1 MYLFLVRH
9 GQSLWNAEERHQGW
23 NDVALSAL
31 GELQAERIGQRLKD
45 QPFDYCFTSPIYRCY
60 QTASAIVRA
69 QGHAPATTL
78 RVLEGLKEARISA
91 RMEGMLSKDMIK
103 GWTKEEKER
112 FRDDYT
118 FKFEDGESVQEVMAR
133 TLAVFTEIAMLSEEW
148 PQPPAG
154 DIDVAEE
161 VGASSRDVVRANSPE
176 TDTQA
181 QTQAK
186 PAEKPK
192 IVPKTALVVTHKINA
207 QLMVLH
213 ALNATDAIVKRQ
225 TNIDRL
231 EIGNCALSVIEVNLK
246 GKEPF
251 FRLLSTNDANH
262 LAGLKAP
269 TENKENK

>member
-9 GQSLWNAEERHQGW
+9 GQSIWNAEERHQGW
-23 NDVALSAL
+23 NDVPLSPF

-45 QPFDYCFTSPIYRCY
+45 QSFDYCFTSPIYRCY
-60 QTASAIVRA
+60 QTAAAIVQA
-69 QGHAPATTL
+69 QGRDPETTL

-91 RMEGMLSKDMIK
+91 RMEGMLTKEMLK

-133 TLAVFTEIAMLSEEW
+133 TIATFTEIAMLSEEP
-148 PQPPAG
+148 PQQSPEE
-154 DIDVAEE
+154 IDEAEE
-161 VGASSRDVVRANSPE
+161 IGAASRDVIRATSPE
-176 TDTQA
+176 TGP
-181 QTQAK
+181 QT
-186 PAEKPK
+186 PEAEKPK
-192 IVPKTALVVTHKINA
+192 IVPKTALVVSHKINI
-207 QLMVLH
+207 QLMLLH
-213 ALNATDAIVKRQ
+213 ALNATDAIVRRQ

-251 FRLLSTNDANH
+251 FRVLSSNDANH
-262 LAGLKAP
+262 LAGLKPPAA
-269 TENKENK
+269 TTQG